1 MRIILDGWALL
12 RRPTSKI
19 DSHKDQYYRIKE
31 MLWAR
36 AREAAKPRPRPT
48 TNSLYDNIVG

>member
-12 RRPTSKI
+12 RRPTVKI

-36 AREAAKPRPRPT
+36 AREREARPAH
-48 TNSLYDNIVG
+48 N